1 MKKEPIINRKGVE
14 KRKQLSQ
21 ETLDFLK
28 KSKEF
33 LEKNN
38 IEPKKFEYKSGMSF
52 LEYNN
57 EKKDK

>member
-1 MKKEPIINRKGVE
+1 MKKEPIITKKGVEEIHKE

-38 IEPKKFEYKSGMSF
+38 IKPRKFGYKSGMSF
-52 LEYNN
+52 LE
-57 EKKDK
+57 

>member
-1 MKKEPIINRKGVE
+1 MKKEPIITKKGVEEIHKE

-38 IEPKKFEYKSGMSF
+38 IKPKKFTYKSGLSF
-52 LEYNN
+52 LE
-57 EKKDK
+57 